1 MILLQN
7 PSVPTATNP
16 VEIDAAILD
25 IKAKLESNL
34 TWLTHGYGR
43 TYKNL
48 DARNGTTVFYPEVYL
63 GTQNNSQRYVNIS
76 PDNDK
81 TGQCM
86 FYVFRENIQQF
97 NTNMYSFLSY
107 DTAIIF
113 SVNMELI
120 NSSVLDTEIF
130 QQNLVAQVRD
140 VLTRKL
146 LGVNYNLTIS
156 SVDFLFE
163 NVFSEFDLADAT
175 QLEKAPLSHF
185 RFNCTIQVPE
195 ACPVPTIAP
204 PVVECRSLVFD
215 GVNEAL
221 NCTNN
226 SAFDFNGGN
235 AFSIETWIKFDNLVG
250 FRFIVS
256 KYTRPTPTDIR
267 AYIFSTN
274 GNLLRFSFFS
284 SNTSGIIL
292 QTTNTLSTGL
302 WYHLALTYD
311 GSTSANGVSMYI
323 NNVENSTIIRN
334 DLTGVSTNTEPLQIG
349 GQDTFFS
356 AAQIAKTRMWN
367 TELSVSDINT
377 QYNGGV
383 IQNTPVQSASLVLDT
398 DIPNGSFGT
407 EWTIPDLTSI
417 TGGYTSVNME
427 ESDRVD
433 ECPSDIPTVC
443 RSLIFDG
450 VNEYVDCTN
459 NSIFDFGI
467 GNSYSIETWVK
478 FNDLTGFRFLV
489 SKWLTVLPAD
499 AQAYFIGNNGD
510 KFTFRMFAGN
520 STGLIIDSNISLV
533 VGQWYHLMSTY
544 DGSTNASGANLYI
557 NNVSD
562 KNVIRDNLSG
572 NIVNTEPLQIGGQ
585 STFFAS
591 AQIAKVRVW
600 NLELTP
606 ADVTT
611 QYNGGIIQNNP
622 VSSSNL
628 VVDTDINNATFGTEW
643 SIPDLTGFTTGYTS
657 VNMEVEDRVDECPI

>member
-7 PSVPTATNP
+7 PSIPTATNP

-204 PVVECRSLVFD
+204 PIVECRSLVFD
-215 GVNEAL
+215 GVNEYVD
-221 NCTNN
+221 CTNN
-226 SAFDFNGGN
+226 AVFNFDRSN
-235 AFSIETWIKFDNLVG
+235 AFSFETWVKFDNLTGARYIISKVELG
-250 FRFIVS
+250 TPFVARGYNFI
-256 KYTRPTPTDIR
+256 
-267 AYIFSTN
+267 TN
-274 GNLLRFSFFS
+274 GNILGFTFFHTNNDLIS
-284 SNTSGIIL
+284 VRTT
-292 QTTNTLSTGL
+292 QTITNGV
-302 WYHLALTYD
+302 WYHIICTYD
-311 GSTSANGVSMYI
+311 GSSDASGVNFYI
-323 NNVENSTIIRN
+323 NNVLSGKNILANNLNFGPT
-334 DLTGVSTNTEPLQIG
+334 TTVAPLQIG
-349 GQDTFFS
+349 GQLNFYT
-356 AAQIAKTRMWN
+356 AATIAKARVWN
-367 TELSVSDINT
+367 VELTAADVNT
-377 QYNGGV
+377 QYNGGT
-383 IQNTPVQSASLVLDT
+383 IQNTPAQSA
-398 DIPNGSFGT
+398 N
-407 EWTIPDLTSI
+407 
-417 TGGYTSVNME
+417 
-427 ESDRVD
+427 
-433 ECPSDIPTVC
+433 
-443 RSLIFDG
+443 LI
-450 VNEYVDCTN
+450 
-459 NSIFDFGI
+459 
-467 GNSYSIETWVK
+467 
-478 FNDLTGFRFLV
+478 
-489 SKWLTVLPAD
+489 
-499 AQAYFIGNNGD
+499 
-510 KFTFRMFAGN
+510 
-520 STGLIIDSNISLV
+520 
-533 VGQWYHLMSTY
+533 
-544 DGSTNASGANLYI
+544 
-557 NNVSD
+557 
-562 KNVIRDNLSG
+562 
-572 NIVNTEPLQIGGQ
+572 
-585 STFFAS
+585 
-591 AQIAKVRVW
+591 
-600 NLELTP
+600 
-606 ADVTT
+606 
-611 QYNGGIIQNNP
+611 
-622 VSSSNL
+622 
-628 VVDTDINNATFGTEW
+628 VDTDINNATFGTQW
-643 SIPDLTGFTTGYTS
+643 NIPDLTGVTGGYTS
-657 VNMEVEDRVDECPI
+657 VNMEEGDRVDECPE

>member
-7 PSVPTATNP
+7 PSIPTATNP

-204 PVVECRSLVFD
+204 PLVTCRSLVFD
-215 GVNEAL
+215 GVNE
-221 NCTNN
+221 
-226 SAFDFNGGN
+226 
-235 AFSIETWIKFDNLVG
+235 
-250 FRFIVS
+250 
-256 KYTRPTPTDIR
+256 
-267 AYIFSTN
+267 YI
-274 GNLLRFSFFS
+274 
-284 SNTSGIIL
+284 
-292 QTTNTLSTGL
+292 
-302 WYHLALTYD
+302 
-311 GSTSANGVSMYI
+311 
-323 NNVENSTIIRN
+323 
-334 DLTGVSTNTEPLQIG
+334 
-349 GQDTFFS
+349 
-356 AAQIAKTRMWN
+356 
-367 TELSVSDINT
+367 
-377 QYNGGV
+377 
-383 IQNTPVQSASLVLDT
+383 
-398 DIPNGSFGT
+398 
-407 EWTIPDLTSI
+407 
-417 TGGYTSVNME
+417 
-427 ESDRVD
+427 
-433 ECPSDIPTVC
+433 
-443 RSLIFDG
+443 
-450 VNEYVDCTN
+450 DCTN
-459 NSIFDFGI
+459 NAVFDFGI

-499 AQAYFIGNNGD
+499 AQAYFVGTNGD

-520 STGLIIDSNISLV
+520 TTGLIIDSNISLV
-533 VGQWYHLMSTY
+533 TGQWYHLMSTY

-572 NIVNTEPLQIGGQ
+572 NIVNSEPLQIGGQ
-585 STFFAS
+585 LNFYTA
-591 AQIAKVRVW
+591 ATIAKARVW
-600 NLELTP
+600 NVELTA
-606 ADVTT
+606 ADVNT
-611 QYNGGIIQNNP
+611 QYNGGTIQNTP
-622 VSSSNL
+622 AQSANL
-628 VVDTDINNATFGTEW
+628 IVDTDINNATFGAQW

-657 VNMEVEDRVDECPI
+657 VNMEDVDRVDECPL

>member
-7 PSVPTATNP
+7 PSIPTATNP

-185 RFNCTIQVPE
+185 RFNVNIQVPE

-204 PVVECRSLVFD
+204 PLVTCRSLVFD
-215 GVNEAL
+215 GVNETI
-221 NCTNN
+221 NCSNN
-226 SAFDFNGGN
+226 SVFDFGIGN
-235 AFSIETWIKFDNLVG
+235 AFSIESWVKFNNLTG

-256 KYTRPTPTDIR
+256 K
-267 AYIFSTN
+267 
-274 GNLLRFSFFS
+274 
-284 SNTSGIIL
+284 
-292 QTTNTLSTGL
+292 
-302 WYHLALTYD
+302 
-311 GSTSANGVSMYI
+311 
-323 NNVENSTIIRN
+323 
-334 DLTGVSTNTEPLQIG
+334 
-349 GQDTFFS
+349 
-356 AAQIAKTRMWN
+356 
-367 TELSVSDINT
+367 
-377 QYNGGV
+377 
-383 IQNTPVQSASLVLDT
+383 
-398 DIPNGSFGT
+398 
-407 EWTIPDLTSI
+407 
-417 TGGYTSVNME
+417 
-427 ESDRVD
+427 
-433 ECPSDIPTVC
+433 
-443 RSLIFDG
+443 
-450 VNEYVDCTN
+450 
-459 NSIFDFGI
+459 
-467 GNSYSIETWVK
+467 
-478 FNDLTGFRFLV
+478 
-489 SKWLTVLPAD
+489 WLTILPAS
-499 AQAYFIGNNGD
+499 AKAYFIGTNGD
-510 KFTFRMFAGN
+510 KFTFRMFVDVPGA
-520 STGLIIDSNISLV
+520 GLIIDSNISLV
-533 VGQWYHLMSTY
+533 VGQWYHLVSTY
-544 DGSTNASGANLYI
+544 DGSTSASGANMYI

-562 KNVIRDNLSG
+562 KNVIRDNLTA
-572 NIVNTEPLQIGGQ
+572 NMLNTEPLQIGGQ
-585 STFFAS
+585 ATFFS
-591 AQIAKVRVW
+591 AATIAKVRVW
-600 NLELTP
+600 NLELT
-606 ADVTT
+606 ASDVNT
-611 QYNGGIIQNNP
+611 QYNGGTIQNTP
-622 VSSSNL
+622 VESGNL
-628 VVDTDINNATFGTEW
+628 VVDTDINNATFGAQW
-643 SIPDLTGFTTGYTS
+643 SIPDLTSITGGYTS
-657 VNMEVEDRVDECPI
+657 INMEEGDRVDECPE

>member
-204 PVVECRSLVFD
+204 PLVTCRSLVFD
-215 GVNEAL
+215 GVNEVI

-226 SAFDFNGGN
+226 PVFNFDRAN
-235 AFSIETWIKFDNLVG
+235 AFSFEIWVKFDNLTGIRHMISKVELG
-250 FRFIVS
+250 SPFIARG
-256 KYTRPTPTDIR
+256 Y
-267 AYIFSTN
+267 YFSTD
-274 GNLLRFSFFS
+274 GNQVRFSFF
-284 SNTSGIIL
+284 NTNNILFTTYAL
-292 QTTNTLSTGL
+292 QTLNTGE
-302 WYHLALTYD
+302 WYNIICTYD
-311 GSTSANGVSMYI
+311 GSSDANGVNFYI
-323 NNVENSTIIRN
+323 NNSLAPTFIQVNNLNSGPT
-334 DLTGVSTNTEPLQIG
+334 TTSVPLQIG
-349 GQDTFFS
+349 GQLSFFT
-356 AAQIAKTRMWN
+356 AGTIAKARVWN
-367 TELSVSDINT
+367 VELTASDVNT
-377 QYNGGV
+377 QYNGGT
-383 IQNTPVQSASLVLDT
+383 IQNTPV
-398 DIPNGSFGT
+398 
-407 EWTIPDLTSI
+407 
-417 TGGYTSVNME
+417 
-427 ESDRVD
+427 ES
-433 ECPSDIPTVC
+433 
-443 RSLIFDG
+443 G
-450 VNEYVDCTN
+450 
-459 NSIFDFGI
+459 
-467 GNSYSIETWVK
+467 
-478 FNDLTGFRFLV
+478 
-489 SKWLTVLPAD
+489 
-499 AQAYFIGNNGD
+499 
-510 KFTFRMFAGN
+510 
-520 STGLIIDSNISLV
+520 
-533 VGQWYHLMSTY
+533 
-544 DGSTNASGANLYI
+544 
-557 NNVSD
+557 
-562 KNVIRDNLSG
+562 
-572 NIVNTEPLQIGGQ
+572 
-585 STFFAS
+585 
-591 AQIAKVRVW
+591 
-600 NLELTP
+600 
-606 ADVTT
+606 
-611 QYNGGIIQNNP
+611 
-622 VSSSNL
+622 NL
-628 VVDTDINNATFGTEW
+628 VVDTDINNATFGSQW
-643 SIPDLTGFTTGYTS
+643 NIPDLTSITAGYTS
-657 VNMEVEDRVDECPI
+657 VNMEVDDRVDDCPE

>member
-86 FYVFRENIQQF
+86 FYVFREVINQF

-185 RFNCTIQVPE
+185 RFNVNIQVPE

-215 GVNEAL
+215 GVNEVID
-221 NCTNN
+221 CTNN
-226 SAFDFNGGN
+226 SVFDFNPGN
-235 AFSIETWIKFDNLVG
+235 AFSIETWIKFDNLTG
-250 FRFIVS
+250 GRFIVS
-256 KYTRPTPTDIR
+256 KWTRPTPTDIR
-267 AYIFSTN
+267 AYFLSTN
-274 GNLLRFSFFS
+274 VNKLRFAFFS
-284 SNTSGIIL
+284 SNTSAIIVENV
-292 QTTNTLSTGL
+292 NTLSTGL
-302 WYHLALTYD
+302 WYHLVLTYD
-311 GSTSANGVSMYI
+311 GSTSASGVNMYI
-323 NNVENSTIIRN
+323 NNVENSTIIRD
-334 DLTGVSTNTEPLQIG
+334 DLTGVTTNTEPLQIG

-356 AAQIAKTRMWN
+356 AAQIAKARMWN
-367 TELSVSDINT
+367 VELSASDVNT

-383 IQNTPVQSASLVLDT
+383 IQNTPVQSGNLVVDT
-398 DIPNGSFGT
+398 DITNSTFGT
-407 EWTIPDLTSI
+407 QWTIPDLTGI
-417 TGGYTSVNME
+417 TAGYTSVNME
-427 ESDRVD
+427 EGDRVD
-433 ECPSDIPTVC
+433 ECP
-443 RSLIFDG
+443 
-450 VNEYVDCTN
+450 E
-459 NSIFDFGI
+459 
-467 GNSYSIETWVK
+467 
-478 FNDLTGFRFLV
+478 
-489 SKWLTVLPAD
+489 
-499 AQAYFIGNNGD
+499 
-510 KFTFRMFAGN
+510 
-520 STGLIIDSNISLV
+520 
-533 VGQWYHLMSTY
+533 
-544 DGSTNASGANLYI
+544 
-557 NNVSD
+557 
-562 KNVIRDNLSG
+562 
-572 NIVNTEPLQIGGQ
+572 
-585 STFFAS
+585 
-591 AQIAKVRVW
+591 
-600 NLELTP
+600 
-606 ADVTT
+606 
-611 QYNGGIIQNNP
+611 
-622 VSSSNL
+622 
-628 VVDTDINNATFGTEW
+628 
-643 SIPDLTGFTTGYTS
+643 
-657 VNMEVEDRVDECPI
+657 